1 MTNSAVFQR
10 SVSPYATRAT
20 GIHERPPMTST
31 SVAEAVP
38 RIRRLRRDGPE
49 ERSRERE
56 RPDGDEDRERGDAQ
70 PAHVRRIRGSIRVYA
85 RSTARLATT
94 AIAATTTV
102 RPVTSG

>member
-1 MTNSAVFQR
+1 MQEPAQDVAPELVR
-10 SVSPYATRAT
+10 P
-20 GIHERPPMTST
+20 ER
-31 SVAEAVP
+31 VRGAQAGEAVR

-85 RSTARLATT
+85 RSTARLAAT